1 MKTIER
7 RTFLKGALKGAA
19 ALSAAGSGLLLRGC
33 TTGKE
38 YDILISGGTVYDGTG
53 APPLRADVGV
63 AGGSVAFVGPTS
75 TARARTV
82 IRADGLAVAPGFID
96 IHEHTAVELMV
107 NPRAE
112 SAIRQGVTTLVSG
125 NCGESPFPLTEAMAE
140 EVRKSLREDHGLD
153 LSWNDARGFFERI
166 EKSGASINY
175 CSYVGQGTV
184 RAAGLGYGNRP
195 ATAAEMARMK
205 ALVRESMEGGALGL
219 SSGLEYSPGSFAS
232 TEELIDLCRVAM
244 ASGGVYATHMRDEEE
259 GILEAVD
266 EAIRIAR
273 ETPVRLQVSHI
284 KIGYEKNWPKFDD
297 LVARIDRANAGGVK
311 LRCDRYPYIA
321 WATSLNM
328 FFPLWA
334 REGPSQDF
342 IARLKDTSLQ
352 PRLRAA
358 VAEKEKELG
367 SWDKVLISNV
377 ATDKNRRVEGQNVLE
392 ASRAAGLTP
401 YEFMRT
407 LLMAEDGRVG
417 MITFAMSEDHLKR
430 LLAHP
435 LVGVGSDGQAVAP
448 YGPLSKGKPHPR
460 FYGTFARV
468 LGKYVREE
476 KVTTLEE
483 MIRKMTSMP
492 AAHLGFLKRGLVRA
506 GWAADLVVF
515 DPARIIDRAT
525 WTDPARYP
533 EGIAAVLVN
542 GQVVVER
549 GEHTGRPAGKVL
561 RRNARRE
568 VA

>member
-1 MKTIER
+1 
-7 RTFLKGALKGAA
+7 
-19 ALSAAGSGLLLRGC
+19 
-33 TTGKE
+33 
-38 YDILISGGTVYDGTG
+38 
-53 APPLRADVGV
+53 
-63 AGGSVAFVGPTS
+63 
-75 TARARTV
+75 
-82 IRADGLAVAPGFID
+82 
-96 IHEHTAVELMV
+96 
-107 NPRAE
+107 
-112 SAIRQGVTTLVSG
+112 
-125 NCGESPFPLTEAMAE
+125 
-140 EVRKSLREDHGLD
+140 
-153 LSWNDARGFFERI
+153 
-166 EKSGASINY
+166 
-175 CSYVGQGTV
+175 
-184 RAAGLGYGNRP
+184 
-195 ATAAEMARMK
+195 
-205 ALVRESMEGGALGL
+205 
-219 SSGLEYSPGSFAS
+219 
-232 TEELIDLCRVAM
+232 
-244 ASGGVYATHMRDEEE
+244 
-259 GILEAVD
+259 VD

-297 LVARIDRANAGGVK
+297 LVALIDRANAGGVK

-334 REGPSQDF
+334 REGPNQDF

-542 GQVVVER
+542 GQVVVEQ
-549 GEHTGRPAGKVL
+549 GEHTGRPAGQVL
-561 RRNARRE
+561 RRNARGE